1 MIVLVDSILSDM
13 EWYFDETCPLV
24 CRDRMPSC
32 PMLMDLSFHFIRYM
46 VFIRGNKFQAIEACI
61 CSSYV
66 RSNILFWSSF
76 KRCVVRYWKRKRKK
90 KTYIV
95 KCKETREQEIS
106 SLIFERCLVG
116 GQLPS
121 ILLAAYIGSGIQNPK
136 ITVAFIVGWISL
148 HPTWMR
154 KY

>member
-1 MIVLVDSILSDM
+1 MEQFQEMCCEILKKKK
-13 EWYFDETCPLV
+13 E
-24 CRDRMPSC
+24 
-32 PMLMDLSFHFIRYM
+32 
-46 VFIRGNKFQAIEACI
+46 
-61 CSSYV
+61 
-66 RSNILFWSSF
+66 
-76 KRCVVRYWKRKRKK
+76 K

-95 KCKETREQEIS
+95 KCKFETREQEIS

-148 HPTWMR
+148 HPTLMR